1 MKHLQLQ
8 LKMDT
13 FSVFKVKETLKY
25 PIQIFL
31 LSANVLKLLLE
42 FFCNVRCVF
51 YVFHDVIN
59 QIFSVCT

>member
-51 YVFHDVIN
+51 MC
-59 QIFSVCT
+59 SMM